1 MYPFLSVR
9 FDINTLIC
17 FFNNFVRYNFK
28 DWILEQI
35 NLKRKP
41 LIIKSHLPQL
51 SINSC
56 QHRGDSNA
64 YLAAWTCS
72 KDITDRHCLEKKWTH
87 YQYKQ
92 NKNSALWFLIRWMKW
107 KNKMWIAF
115 LHPFETLSHL
125 LIYPLEVRITRR

>member
-1 MYPFLSVR
+1 MPIHLYPFLSVR

-35 NLKRKP
+35 NLKRKL

-64 YLAAWTCS
+64 YLAA
-72 KDITDRHCLEKKWTH
+72 
-87 YQYKQ
+87 
-92 NKNSALWFLIRWMKW
+92 
-107 KNKMWIAF
+107 
-115 LHPFETLSHL
+115 
-125 LIYPLEVRITRR
+125 